1 MSTAGKPRLLV
12 VGADGLIGSA
22 LERRLREAGRFEVW
36 GSTRRKDALAS
47 GNRLFLDLRSPDD
60 VDLSAG
66 FEVAILCAGV
76 GGEAA
81 CAADPEGSRW
91 VNVTGPARLAA
102 RLTAAGVHVLAL
114 SSNAVFDG
122 SRELFSTADPPAP
135 RTEYGRQKRDLEVAL
150 QALPGVGLL
159 RLTKVLDV
167 STGLPARWDRELEA
181 GNAVEAFDNHFI
193 SPLAPEEVASVLLG
207 LIDRRAT
214 GLFQFSGAESLSFHA
229 YALRRYADRPDL
241 LARIRPAR
249 DPAAGD
255 GVLYNSLRTELPT
268 EEGQYEDLKG
278 VGAQA
283 LGLMTGYAYATN
295 PKRLAFTLS
304 RYKFVAKMLTGK
316 TSVLEIGCAD
326 AFGTPLVLQE
336 VGALTAADFD
346 WMFVREAQ
354 VSHPFRDRITFLRH
368 DMVEGPL
375 EGVFDGAFC
384 LDVLEHIAPE
394 AESRFVL
401 NVCESL
407 TDDGVFVVGIPS
419 LESQAYASEISKA
432 GHVNCKTGED
442 LRAFMLKFFSNV
454 FLFSMNDEV
463 VHTGYAPMAHYLFA
477 IGCGKRPGLSAAGA

>member
-1 MSTAGKPRLLV
+1 MRSPGKPRLLV

-22 LERRLREAGRFEVW
+22 LERRLGEAGRFEVW
-36 GSTRRKDALAS
+36 GTTRTRESAGS
-47 GNRLFLDLRSPDD
+47 GNRLYLDLRAPEDF
-60 VDLSAG
+60 DLSTG
-66 FEVAILCAGV
+66 FDVAVICAGI

-81 CAADPEGSRW
+81 CAADPDGSRQ
-91 VNVTGPARLAA
+91 VNVTGQVRLAD
-102 RLTAAGVHVLAL
+102 RLVASGSHVLAL

-150 QALPGVGLL
+150 QALPGVGIL

-229 YALRRYADRPDL
+229 YAMRRYADRPDL

-368 DMVEGPL
+368 DRGLRGGHTVPGVPGLRVRDLQGGPRELQDRRGPARLHAEILQQCLPLLDERRGGAHGLCAHGPL
-375 EGVFDGAFC
+375 PFRHRLRQAARALRRGR
-384 LDVLEHIAPE
+384 L
-394 AESRFVL
+394 
-401 NVCESL
+401 SL
-407 TDDGVFVVGIPS
+407 AR
-419 LESQAYASEISKA
+419 LA
-432 GHVNCKTGED
+432 GHG
-442 LRAFMLKFFSNV
+442 
-454 FLFSMNDEV
+454 
-463 VHTGYAPMAHYLFA
+463 
-477 IGCGKRPGLSAAGA
+477 AGPLL